1 MKRLF
6 LAVVFICS
14 NALAGEPLLDI
25 ATDHGHKLQAQFIT
39 RIETNKAPM
48 NASGSGYITNISSI
62 ALYYRTEPE
71 KPFPRTATSEEVFDV
86 VSNTYVNF
94 IIDSKATNTIVMS
107 TTKLGTLKRSS
118 SVVITTQTN
127 CVNNEIFS
135 PEK

>member
-6 LAVVFICS
+6 LAVVFICT

-25 ATDHGHKLQAQFIT
+25 ATDHGHRLQAQFVT
-39 RIETNKAPM
+39 RIETNKPPE
-48 NASGSGYITNISSI
+48 NGLGYRDAMFIT
-62 ALYYRTEPE
+62 AYYRTEPE

-94 IIDSKATNTIVMS
+94 IIDGKTTNTIATS

-118 SVVITTQTN
+118 SMVITTQTN
-127 CVNNEIFS
+127 RVNNEIFS